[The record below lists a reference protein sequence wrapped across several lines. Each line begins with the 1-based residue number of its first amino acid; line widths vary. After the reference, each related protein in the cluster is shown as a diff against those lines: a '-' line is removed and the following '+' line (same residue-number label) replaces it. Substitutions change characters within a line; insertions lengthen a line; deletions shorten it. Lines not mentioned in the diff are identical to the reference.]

1 MLRNQSIYNF
11 KCTGSGT
18 GSVCEPHEVGHW
30 KGRIASIETIHGEID
45 VMMFFPVN
53 GPSGTYSH
61 FCMSRIDQS
70 FMRTCVEEKYRSMK

>member
-1 MLRNQSIYNF
+1 
-11 KCTGSGT
+11 
-18 GSVCEPHEVGHW
+18 VGHW

-70 FMRTCVEEKYRSMK
+70 FMRTCGGKI